1 MITKFLSKL
10 KSILF
15 NSKTTAEISPTPTPP
30 AKTSSPKTKKKLV
43 NTPKTKK
50 KLVNTPKTSKS
61 KTKKEDS
68 KKIIDSIKALP
79 GVGAKSAEAFYKAGF
94 KTAKSITSAKD
105 KDLLAVPGVGINL
118 VKKLKKLK

>member
-15 NSKTTAEISPTPTPP
+15 NNNGPSDIPV
-30 AKTSSPKTKKKLV
+30 AKTPIVKPKKKSAKSTKPSKAKTKKDD
-43 NTPKTKK
+43 P
-50 KLVNTPKTSKS
+50 
-61 KTKKEDS
+61 
-68 KKIIDSIKALP
+68 KKIIEALKAIP

-94 KTAKSITSAKD
+94 KTPKSITSAKD
-105 KDLLAVPGVGINL
+105 EDLLAVPGVGINL